1 VVSTYRDL
9 GGRGRSSSKS
19 EPAGQRARWD
29 NDRVEAPDDTAY
41 CSFTK
46 AIEHLGDRWS
56 LLIVRELGV
65 HGPRRFNELAAALP
79 GRVSRSVLT
88 ERLRRLASLGVVG
101 HVDQAGATAYR
112 LTSAGEGLMPVLLS
126 LRDWSSTWLPDDP
139 SMVERDPDVV
149 IHWLA
154 RTVDTS
160 RLPERPVVV
169 EITNL
174 AHQIR
179 RGWLVLERGAE
190 PYACLDDP
198 LLAQERYV
206 YVHAGSTVLLGLAT
220 GHRDWTTALADG
232 SVVVDGHPELTGQLT
247 VWFTHPVPDCAG
259 SRQAS

>member
-1 VVSTYRDL
+1 M
-9 GGRGRSSSKS
+9 
-19 EPAGQRARWD
+19 EP
-29 NDRVEAPDDTAY
+29 PHDTAY

-46 AIEHLGDRWS
+46 AIEHLGDRWN

-79 GRVSRSVLT
+79 GRISRSVLT

-101 HVDQAGATAYR
+101 QVDRTGATAYR

-126 LRDWSSTWLPDDP
+126 LRDWSATWLPDDP
-139 SMVERDPDVV
+139 RMVEREPDVV

-154 RTVDTS
+154 RTVDTR
-160 RLPERPVVV
+160 RLPERTVVV
-169 EITNL
+169 EISNL
-174 AHQIR
+174 AQDSH

-190 PYACLDDP
+190 PYGCLHDP
-198 LLAQERYV
+198 FLAPERYV

-220 GHRDWTTALADG
+220 GHRDWSVALADG
-232 SVVVDGHPELTGQLT
+232 SVVADGDPELTGRLAA
-247 VWFTHPVPDCAG
+247 WFARPAPDRAG

>member
-1 VVSTYRDL
+1 
-9 GGRGRSSSKS
+9 
-19 EPAGQRARWD
+19 
-29 NDRVEAPDDTAY
+29 VESPDDTAY

-46 AIEHLGDRWS
+46 AIEHLGDRWN

-79 GRVSRSVLT
+79 GRISRSVLT

-101 HVDQAGATAYR
+101 QVDRTGSTAYR

-126 LRDWSSTWLPDDP
+126 LRDWSATWLPDDP
-139 SMVERDPDVV
+139 RMVERDPDVL

-154 RTVDTS
+154 RTVDTR

-174 AHQIR
+174 AQQTR

-198 LLAQERYV
+198 LLAPERYV
-206 YVHAGSTVLLGLAT
+206 YVHAGSTVLLGLAR
-220 GHRDWTTALADG
+220 GHRDWAGALADG
-232 SVVVDGHPELTGQLT
+232 SVVVDGDPELLGQLAA
-247 VWFTHPVPDCAG
+247 WFTRPTHDRAAHP
-259 SRQAS
+259 QAS